1 MTASQT
7 DPIVYHLLVL
17 FHDIPHYSHTLGIF
31 TDIER
36 VKRLKQKITDTIRES
51 ETVKTHLGKY
61 RVRLEII
68 SISQEDVDKVLHI
81 EYSEYIKMNPAKDA
95 FMELASKAPDSH
107 SWFGY
112 LHQGEVEFQEKVN
125 SIVICDQ
132 NNNKGTQTHPPVIN
146 VVTHIEKNMAKCV
159 LVGMFMSTLDAQRV
173 QESLLYH
180 HGLDVRYSTYDE
192 KNFIELESFYKID
205 PECIE
210 PDYIGLKHLFTT

>member
-7 DPIVYHLLVL
+7 DPVVYHLLVL
-17 FHDIPHYSHTLGIF
+17 FHDIPYHSHTLGIF

-51 ETVKTHLGKY
+51 DTVKKHLGKY

-81 EYSEYIKMNPAKDA
+81 EYTEYIKMNPAKDA
-95 FMELASKAPDSH
+95 FMEMASKAPDS
-107 SWFGY
+107 WFGN
-112 LHQGEVEFQEKVN
+112 LRQCELEFQEKVN
-125 SIVICDQ
+125 TTVLCDQ
-132 NNNKGTQTHPPVIN
+132 NNNKGTQTHQPVIN

-173 QESLLYH
+173 QESILYH
-180 HGLDVRYSTYDE
+180 HGLDLRFSTYDE
-192 KNFIELESFYKID
+192 HNFVELECFYKID